1 MPTITKLYPLLK
13 DLGLDDKKS
22 QEFIEIVEGAYHS
35 KIEQETRALVTNET
49 FLTEMSKIR
58 EEISLNRETLT
69 KEMTLIR
76 EELTKETTLIREEL
90 AKETTSIR
98 SEISLIRIEM
108 ASMKV
113 ELIKWN
119 VGTIIAVA
127 GVVAAIVKLIG

>member
-49 FLTEMSKIR
+49 FLTEISKIR
-58 EEISLNRETLT
+58 EEISLYREALT
-69 KEMTLIR
+69 KETTSIR
-76 EELTKETTLIREEL
+76 EELTKETT
-90 AKETTSIR
+90 SIKN
-98 SEISLIRIEM
+98 EISLIRVEM

-127 GVVAAIVKLIG
+127 GVVAVIVKLIG

>member
-1 MPTITKLYPLLK
+1 MSTITKLYPLLK

-35 KIEQETRALVTNET
+35 KIEQETKTLVTNET
-49 FLTEMSKIR
+49 FLTEISKIR
-58 EEISLNRETLT
+58 E
-69 KEMTLIR
+69 
-76 EELTKETTLIREEL
+76 
-90 AKETTSIR
+90 
-98 SEISLIRIEM
+98 EISLIRIEM